1 VPVDRA
7 TGVSMSTSDAATIS
21 LADLP
26 GMIGKHLGHSD
37 WHTIDQ
43 EQINRFADATG
54 DHQWIHVDVE
64 RAKSGP
70 FGTTIGHGYL
80 TLSLVPIFVF
90 QLLKVE
96 GAKLVVN
103 YGLNKVRF
111 PAPVPAGSRVRMG
124 AEIAGVEP
132 VGGGVQVTLSATF
145 EIEGQAKPACV
156 AEILFRYYE

>member
-1 VPVDRA
+1 MTDSEA
-7 TGVSMSTSDAATIS
+7 TAIAHS
-21 LADLP
+21 DLP
-26 GMIGKHLGHSD
+26 GMVGKHLGHSD

-43 EQINRFADATG
+43 AQINRFADATG

-80 TLSLVPIFVF
+80 TLSLAPIFIF
-90 QLLKVE
+90 QILKVE

-103 YGLNKVRF
+103 YGLGKVRF

-124 AEIAGVEP
+124 AEIGAVES
-132 VGGGVQVTLSATF
+132 VSGGLQVTLNATF
-145 EIEGQAKPACV
+145 EIDGAPKPACV

>member
-1 VPVDRA
+1 
-7 TGVSMSTSDAATIS
+7 MSTSSDAAAIA

-26 GMIGKHLGHSD
+26 GLVGKHLGQSD
-37 WHTIDQ
+37 WEVIDQ
-43 EQINRFADATG
+43 DKINRFADATG

-70 FGTTIGHGYL
+70 FGTTIAHGYM

-103 YGLNKVRF
+103 YGLNKARF
-111 PAPVPAGSRVRMG
+111 PAPVPVDSRVRMG
-124 AEIAGVEP
+124 GEIAAVEQ
-132 VGGGVQVTLSATF
+132 VSGGLQVTLACTF
-145 EIEGQAKPACV
+145 EIEGQTKPACV
-156 AEILFRYYE
+156 AEIVFRYYE

>member
-1 VPVDRA
+1 MSSRDA
-7 TGVSMSTSDAATIS
+7 TAIA

-26 GMIGKHLGHSD
+26 GMVGKHLGHSD

-43 EQINRFADATG
+43 DQINRFADATG

-64 RAKSGP
+64 RAKTGP

-80 TLSLVPIFVF
+80 TLSLAPICIF
-90 QLLKVE
+90 QILKVE

-111 PAPVPAGSRVRMG
+111 PAPVPSGSRVRMS
-124 AEIAGVEP
+124 AEIAAVEE
-132 VGGGVQVTLSATF
+132 VSGGLQATLGCTF
-145 EIEGQAKPACV
+145 EIEGQPKPACV
-156 AEILFRYYE
+156 AEILFRYYQ